1 MGNCFLHLCPPQK
14 EDQRESNALTMLK
27 DSRANDYGSSV
38 RQNMI
43 FSASFRGDVSKYY
56 EIVRVLGEGSM
67 GSVSLVRKKN
77 EFVGGSAY
85 TSRRKGFFGRV
96 IEERKKAPL
105 EVIGESNSKH
115 YALKSII
122 LSRVSVSFVTHYC
135 FMYFLPAIMKSDTL
149 PMTCSY
155 LGNLST
161 MWSFTG

>member
-1 MGNCFLHLCPPQK
+1 MGNCFLHLCPPSKQ
-14 EDQRESNALTMLK
+14 DDRESKSNALTKLN
-27 DSRANDYGSSV
+27 DTTSNDYGSSV

-56 EIVRVLGEGSM
+56 DIVRVLGEGSM

-77 EFVGGSAY
+77 DFVGGSAY

-122 LSRVSVSFVTHYC
+122 LSRVSVSFFPHCCFIYC
-135 FMYFLPAIMKSDTL
+135 SLL
-149 PMTCSY
+149 
-155 LGNLST
+155 
-161 MWSFTG
+161 